1 MSADYVQSF
10 ELYVHDLFRTDTYN
24 ELGARRKLLQKRVM
38 YGSMNQKLIDY
49 SLGGRFIIML
59 EVIIMLIN
67 EVCKQCSLTK
77 KAIEYYVAQGLILPS
92 IQENGYR
99 NFSDDDVSRLMKISV
114 LRGLGLSVSDIQGVL
129 SSQDATA
136 LYEISRRKI
145 LQITVLQEKQKL
157 IQELVANYDW
167 EQIQEK
173 LRSLEKK
180 QSILER
186 LMNAFPGHYGRFICL
201 HFAAY
206 LNEPIL
212 TGEQKKAF
220 NTIISFLDNI
230 DFDIPD
236 DMKIYLD
243 EVTANI
249 DEALIEDMSGNL
261 SNAIH
266 DVETYIA
273 ENREKI
279 ENYIAYKQ
287 SEEYKSTPAY
297 RLEELLRQFNS
308 TSGYN
313 EIFIPAMCGLSESY
327 RKYYKALLRADE
339 KFKQE
344 FPQYGQENQ

>member
-1 MSADYVQSF
+1 MF
-10 ELYVHDLFRTDTYN
+10 
-24 ELGARRKLLQKRVM
+24 
-38 YGSMNQKLIDY
+38 
-49 SLGGRFIIML
+49 

-77 KAIEYYVAQGLILPS
+77 KAVEYYVAQGLILPS
-92 IQENGYR
+92 VQENGYR
-99 NFSDDDVSRLMKISV
+99 NFSDNDVSRLMKISV
-114 LRGLGLSVSDIQGVL
+114 LRGLGLSVSDIHCVL

-145 LQITVLQEKQKL
+145 LQITVLREKQKL
-157 IQELVANYDW
+157 IQELAANYDW
-167 EQIQEK
+167 EQIQDK
-173 LRSLEKK
+173 LRALENK

-186 LMNAFPGHYGRFICL
+186 LMNAFPGYYGRFICL

-212 TGEQKKAF
+212 TDEQQKAF
-220 NTIISFLDNI
+220 NTIITFLDNT

-236 DMKIYLD
+236 DMKTYLD
-243 EVTANI
+243 EATENI
-249 DEALIEDMSGNL
+249 DKAFIEDMSGKLN
-261 SNAIH
+261 NAIH

-273 ENREKI
+273 DNREKI

-287 SEEYKSTPAY
+287 SEEYKSTPAC
-297 RLEELLRQFNS
+297 RLEESLRQFNS

-313 EIFIPAMCGLSESY
+313 EIFIPAMCRLSKSY
-327 RKYYKALLRADE
+327 RKYYEALLKANE